1 LRELNIKTQPRELLA
16 KVSGLTVTEMKEP
29 EQCCG
34 FGGTFSIKFG
44 EVSSHIAERKCADIQ
59 AAGVDAVVLGDL
71 GCMLNIEGR
80 MRRRGDMNTQV
91 LHVAEVLVHDETLEK
106 ERSIK

>member
-1 LRELNIKTQPRELLA
+1 MSQ
-16 KVSGLTVTEMKEP
+16 P

-44 EVSSHIAERKCADIQ
+44 EISSHIADRKCADI
-59 AAGVDAVVLGDL
+59 AACGADAVVLGDL

-80 MRRRGDMNTQV
+80 MRRRGDITTPV
-91 LHVAEVLVHDETLEK
+91 LHVAEVLAGVADDK
-106 ERSIK
+106 V